1 MYLPYCIRWII
12 ARIRHYRYVRYLM
25 YGNRKSRR
33 EDKMVGETDG

>member
-1 MYLPYCIRWII
+1 MYWFRQII
-12 ARIRHYRYVRYLM
+12 AKIRHYRYVRYLM